1 MQTIK
6 HRGGDKINLTDLY
19 RAPVRSLRTPFPET
33 SPISNANV
41 FASMKGVTVRVRV
54 GHYENFELEI
64 RSVDKLG
71 GARLLIIVK
80 LLLRV
85 ELELI

>member
-1 MQTIK
+1 
-6 HRGGDKINLTDLY
+6 
-19 RAPVRSLRTPFPET
+19 
-33 SPISNANV
+33 
-41 FASMKGVTVRVRV
+41 MKGVTVGVRV

>member
-1 MQTIK
+1 
-6 HRGGDKINLTDLY
+6 
-19 RAPVRSLRTPFPET
+19 
-33 SPISNANV
+33 
-41 FASMKGVTVRVRV
+41 MKGVTVRVRV